1 MNETAIFLLGCLVS
15 FLCLLFAF
23 ITINELRKM

>member
-1 MNETAIFLLGCLVS
+1 MSDATIFWLGCFIA
-15 FLCLLFAF
+15 FLCFLFAF